1 VIELRLGDFRGADIE
16 PGSVDVVATDPPYG
30 GEALDLWDALGELA
44 ARVLRPGGWLVAYA
58 GQAFLDLKMAALSRH
73 LTYHWVV
80 AVEHRGPHG
89 IVKGFFSSW
98 KPVLVYAKPPVSWA
112 EVDPLPDVVR
122 GGGPDKRYHRWGQP
136 AAEIVPVLRA
146 LGSSSTSPRG
156 LVLDPMAGGGGIL
169 AAAAGAGLDA
179 IGYEVNPEAY
189 RTLLKRFGARP
200 IEGDPPRA
208 RADPSMAAT
217 LDQFKRKEV

>member
-1 VIELRLGDFRGADIE
+1 MIELHLGDFRRAAIE
-16 PGSVDVVATDPPYG
+16 PGSVDVVATDPPYSE
-30 GEALDLWDALGELA
+30 EALDLWDALGELA

-73 LTYHWVV
+73 LTYHWVIAV
-80 AVEHRGPHG
+80 AHRGSHG

-98 KPVLVYAKPPVSWA
+98 KPVLVYAKPPVNWA
-112 EVDPLPDVVR
+112 GMDPRPDLLR

-136 AAEIVPVLRA
+136 ASEMIPLLRA
-146 LGSSSTSPRG
+146 LGSSSPRPRG

-169 AAAAGAGLDA
+169 AAAAEAGLDA
-179 IGYEVNPEAY
+179 IGYEVDPEAY
-189 RTLLKRFGARP
+189 HTLLRRFGARP
-200 IEGDPPRA
+200 IEGEPPRA

-217 LDQFKRKEV
+217 LDQFK